1 MEFFVIF
8 TASSAIVDHN
18 ILYVYFPQQD
28 FAKWLGMTCYCIL
41 GSEIAFEIKKQKEN
55 IVHTQK
61 CCYVTREFH
70 RFLHRGG
77 VKYS

>member
-41 GSEIAFEIKKQKEN
+41 GSEIAFEIKKQK
-55 IVHTQK
+55 
-61 CCYVTREFH
+61 
-70 RFLHRGG
+70 
-77 VKYS
+77 